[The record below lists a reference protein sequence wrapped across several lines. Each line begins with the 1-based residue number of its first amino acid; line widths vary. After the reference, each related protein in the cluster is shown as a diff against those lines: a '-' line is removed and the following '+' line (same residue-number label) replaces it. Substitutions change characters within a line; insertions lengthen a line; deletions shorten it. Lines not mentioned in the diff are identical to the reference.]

1 VLGTQSSR
9 GCRSAN
15 ATRSSTRGSVSEATA
30 DSASDAIAGTR
41 GPRSPCRRNRAPPR
55 AHPAATT
62 EVRQIHD
69 PHWVALSPTRDAA
82 TEAFRLTRPRHLPS
96 GRTQSRRHQLLS
108 SALGRATHR
117 TETLESARHSIHLAA
132 VRSSNATR
140 SSARGVSV
148 GSDSRRCVRC
158 NRWVPW
164 PAATPQA
171 LERRVAPNR
180 STPDRRPT
188 LGRALTDPRRRDGG
202 VLAPGRDTCRAGQAP
217 FRRQLLLSSALGRA
231 THRTETARTR
241 SAPNPS
247 HGLFARR
254 NATTSFFCPWVS
266 VTSESGRRV
275 RCGSSGLRSPCR
287 RNRAP
292 PRTQP
297 TATTE
302 VRLIRDPTLGRAL
315 TNPATPRRRRFG
327 SPGRDSHRAG
337 ERCSGRQR
345 C

>member
-1 VLGTQSSR
+1 MQSLGPAAR
-9 GCRSAN
+9 G
-15 ATRSSTRGSVSEATA
+15 
-30 DSASDAIAGTR
+30 
-41 GPRSPCRRNRAPPR
+41 
-55 AHPAATT
+55 HPAGAIERHLAPTPQPPPKYARSTTHIGSRSHRPATP
-62 EVRQIHD
+62 R
-69 PHWVALSPTRDAA
+69 RRR
-82 TEAFRLTRPRHLPS
+82 RLTRPRQLPS
-96 GRTQSRRHQLLS
+96 GRTQSRRQQLLS

-315 TNPATPRRRRFG
+315 TNPRRRSDGGVSAHQAVTATERANAVQDGSGARKRARPQSTTPGCRAGCTRG
-327 SPGRDSHRAG
+327 SPVPSTDPS
-337 ERCSGRQR
+337 
-345 C
+345 

>member
-1 VLGTQSSR
+1 MRPGLPLAG
-9 GCRSAN
+9 SA
-15 ATRSSTRGSVSEATA
+15 SEATA
-30 DSASDAIAGTR
+30 DAASDAIAGSH
-41 GPRSPCRRNRAPPR
+41 GPRPRRR
-55 AHPAATT
+55 HSSAASRRT
-62 EVRQIHD
+62 EVRLIDD
-69 PHWVALSPTRDAA
+69 PHWVALSPT
-82 TEAFRLTRPRHLPS
+82 
-96 GRTQSRRHQLLS
+96 
-108 SALGRATHR
+108 
-117 TETLESARHSIHLAA
+117 
-132 VRSSNATR
+132 
-140 SSARGVSV
+140 
-148 GSDSRRCVRC
+148 
-158 NRWVPW
+158 
-164 PAATPQA
+164 
-171 LERRVAPNR
+171 
-180 STPDRRPT
+180 
-188 LGRALTDPRRRDGG
+188 
-202 VLAPGRDTCRAGQAP
+202 RAGQAP

-315 TNPATPRRRRFG
+315 TNPRRRSDGGVSAHQAVTATERANAVQDGSGARKRARPQSTTPGCRAGCTRG
-327 SPGRDSHRAG
+327 SPVPSTDPS
-337 ERCSGRQR
+337 
-345 C
+345 